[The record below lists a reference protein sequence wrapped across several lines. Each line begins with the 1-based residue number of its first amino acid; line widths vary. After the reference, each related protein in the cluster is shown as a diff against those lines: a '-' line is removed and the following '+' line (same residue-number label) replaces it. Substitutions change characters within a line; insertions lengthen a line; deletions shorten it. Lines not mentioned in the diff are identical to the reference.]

1 MSINPTLAIRNM
13 WLVELLEDNPD
24 GLTLQE
30 IMEKYQSFPPQLGNN
45 VSTFRVSERTIHNW
59 IKEIDDIFHV
69 KIVCGRGK
77 KKYYIETED
86 IANNPRLEYARQ
98 YKEAYYNLVGL
109 INRQRRK
116 SGMTKYGSLS
126 LGFIQVGNSMLNE
139 VSLTIRYGK
148 EHNEIGIN
156 EPCIFKPFYI
166 KVIENECYVIGEIK
180 PVSGLWNER
189 IEVYSLDRLQ
199 LIEEG
204 GFPVENY
211 TIPFDFNLKDYYECG
226 SGFQNARYTNKYENK
241 PMVVFLNANNETAD
255 FIREHP
261 IAPTQTEIESNRTN
275 NKNIFM
281 VIVKPNEDFF
291 TQILSF
297 GEELTITSPDFLRRN
312 GEEKEG
318 KTKIAFGY
326 QRYEEDLIC
335 YDYRFLNSIN
345 ILKRSGIGMNMLR
358 KSKYGGLTDA
368 QLVTEFQ
375 QGEEA
380 GYEILFE
387 KYNKNTLRYL
397 QKLTSEKDYAE
408 NLNLTTWL
416 RVYNALLKGQY
427 KETGRFENW
436 VKVIAKRTFDN
447 WCDKKKR
454 ELPPASYEYDESV
467 FQIEDENESPV
478 RALERKERTEIIKR
492 LIADLPPVLRRV
504 LELDQKGYTHK
515 EIAEMEGVPVATI
528 RRRWESGVRAI
539 QDMIH

>member
-211 TIPFDFNLKDYYECG
+211 TIPSDFNLKDYYECG

-261 IAPTQTEIESNRTN
+261 IAPTQTEIESNRTK

-281 VIVKPNEDFF
+281 VVVKPNEDFF

>member
-13 WLVELLEDNPD
+13 WLVELLEDYPD

-30 IMEKYQSFPPQLGNN
+30 IMDEYQSFPPQLGNN

-86 IANNPRLEYARQ
+86 IANNPRLESARQ
-98 YKEAYYNLVGL
+98 IKAGYDQLVGL
-109 INRQRRK
+109 HYRQRRK

-204 GFPVENY
+204 DFPVENY

-326 QRYEEDLIC
+326 QRYEENLIC

-467 FQIEDENESPV
+467 FQIEDESESPV

>member
-467 FQIEDENESPV
+467 FQIEDESESPV